1 MNMARGWITIALIC
15 WVILQVT
22 YAQTPLPDSLS
33 RFSKIPQDSNYVIAL
48 NKLATDVLRHNPIA
62 SRRIGQHVSEI
73 ARAIQFTKGYAR
85 ALTVIGNS
93 YWSEGVFELAQEYY
107 FLAARE
113 YQVAGDS
120 VGWGQTYNNIGEVY
134 KRLGE
139 PQKAL
144 EFLLHSIELKKKDLT
159 TRAITY
165 YNIGELYYGIGDLKT
180 AVTYFENSLS
190 QALRD
195 NNKRVIAYNYM
206 GFGLVN
212 LKQKKYESA
221 LDYFVRAEKILKE
234 IGEIRMLILVYHHL
248 TDTYR
253 KLKLFERAER
263 YLNLANEM
271 AAFIKAT
278 DLMVVNYSKKAELDS
293 ARGDYAKALQNLYRY
308 NTLKDSVYNLNKAEQ
323 IARLQMVYQTEMQ
336 EAENRQL
343 RFEKNFREVRLR
355 QQQQIIIAIT
365 IGLLIAGILAW
376 VLLVQRR
383 RILTVNA
390 LLKSKNDEIQSQKMA
405 IELQASTLKK
415 LNEDLQE
422 LNKNLETRIDERT
435 RQLTLQNQKLTEYT
449 FVNAHKLRAPVAS
462 VLGLISLMHQAD
474 ANEKEIIY
482 QHLKTCAE
490 QLDTITREISRT
502 LEAGIIENE

>member
-1 MNMARGWITIALIC
+1 MGRGWLTIGFIC
-15 WVILQVT
+15 WVTPLVT
-22 YAQTPLPDSLS
+22 LAQTPLPDSLV
-33 RFSKIPQDSNYVIAL
+33 RFSKIPQDSNYVTSL
-48 NKLATDVLRHNPIA
+48 NKLATEVLRYNPIA

-73 ARAIQFTKGYAR
+73 ARTLNYRRGYAR
-85 ALTVIGNS
+85 SLTVIGNS

-107 FLAARE
+107 FMAARE
-113 YQVAGDS
+113 YQEAGDS

-139 PQKAL
+139 PEKAL

-159 TRAITY
+159 TKAITY

-180 AVTYFENSLS
+180 AVSYFENSLS

-221 LDYFVRAEKILKE
+221 LEYFTRAEKILKE

-248 TDTYR
+248 SDTYR
-253 KLKLFERAER
+253 KLKFFERAER

-293 ARGDYAKALQNLYRY
+293 ARGDFVKALQNLYRY
-308 NTLKDSVYNLNKAEQ
+308 NTLKDSVYSLSKSEQ
-323 IARLQMVYQTEMQ
+323 IARLQMVYQTEVQ

-343 RFEKNFREVRLR
+343 RFEKNFRETRLR
-355 QQQQIIIAIT
+355 QQQQIIIFIT
-365 IGLLIAGILAW
+365 IGLLLAGIMAW

-390 LLKSKNDEIQSQKMA
+390 LLKSKNDEIQSQKLA

-422 LNKNLETRIDERT
+422 LNKNLETRIGART
-435 RQLTLQNQKLTEYT
+435 MQLTIQNQKLTEYT
-449 FVNAHKLRAPVAS
+449 FVNAHKLRGPVAS
-462 VLGLISLMHQAD
+462 VLGLISLLEQAD
-474 ANEKEIIY
+474 SNEKEVIY
-482 QHLKTCAE
+482 KHLTSCAVK
-490 QLDTITREISRT
+490 LDQITREISHT
-502 LEAGIIENE
+502 LEAGIFENE